1 MDVVNFLGPKLSA
14 LIYKDVLPCKGLIRF
29 AIKDAGKN
37 STLLTYKDINEI
49 INNELKIR
57 LDQVNIPELDQVIS
71 QLNKIIIKNQS
82 VFTMSIY

>member
-1 MDVVNFLGPKLSA
+1 MDVVNFLGPKLSK
-14 LIYKDVLPCKGLIRF
+14 IISKNVSPCKGLIRF

-37 STLLTYKDINEI
+37 PNLLTYKDINEI
-49 INNELKIR
+49 VNKELRIR

-82 VFTMSIY
+82 VFTMSII

>member
-1 MDVVNFLGPKLSA
+1 MDVVKFLGPKLSK
-14 LIYKDVLPCKGLIRF
+14 LICKDVLPCKGLIRF

-37 STLLTYKDINEI
+37 PTLLTYKEINEI
-49 INNELKIR
+49 VNNELKNR
-57 LDQVNIPELDQVIS
+57 LDQVSIPELDQVIS